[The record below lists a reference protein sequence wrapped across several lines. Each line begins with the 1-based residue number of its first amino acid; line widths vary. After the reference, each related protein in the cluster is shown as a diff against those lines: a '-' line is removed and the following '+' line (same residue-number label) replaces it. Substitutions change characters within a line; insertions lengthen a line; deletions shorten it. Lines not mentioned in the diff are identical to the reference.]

1 MHQTVNYNEGYAFLD
16 DKAAIKNSSK
26 YGIYNNMNYLG
37 LSAIQNKN
45 EMTEYQNALHD
56 YFMKIRIENP
66 DYFNDKSNIKFFDL
80 FKFRGLLGQGSYGV
94 VMIVQDKL

>member
-1 MHQTVNYNEGYAFLD
+1 VHQIVNYNESYAFMD

-26 YGIYNNMNYLG
+26 YGIYNNINFLG

-45 EMTEYQNALHD
+45 EMTEYQNALHQ
-56 YFMKIRIENP
+56 YFMQIRTENP
-66 DYFNDKSNIKFFDL
+66 DYFKDKSIIKFADL